1 MTLML
6 ATASSVSAFTII
18 NASPGSSSSLRS
30 FTQGSSSSSSSPLHM
45 TISSSVIASDSP
57 QLSTPAKTN
66 TNKKGKRVLQHRKR
80 EWIERSTHYYMTIMR
95 HEKRQA
101 LGQLQRG
108 HKYKIASKSSGELLK
123 SRKSEMIMAQN
134 LYFARNQIKYGRLS
148 HAESIYRKLIDDL
161 MTELEEEEA
170 NGHVCDH
177 AQLAVSTLLL
187 ALLLQR
193 KDQIT
198 ETRSTF
204 LSFFRIINSANE
216 SHLMQKG
223 QVVECACSAKVLQ
236 AYALFEMKQGHVKK
250 SYQLAKM
257 AVRMDGELQPIL
269 NWKLFKDASE
279 LHDIR
284 PSYYDLLED
293 QMMIKSKKME
303 VEGQGKVQVQV
314 HSKASP

>member
-1 MTLML
+1 M
-6 ATASSVSAFTII
+6 
-18 NASPGSSSSLRS
+18 
-30 FTQGSSSSSSSPLHM
+30 
-45 TISSSVIASDSP
+45 
-57 QLSTPAKTN
+57 
-66 TNKKGKRVLQHRKR
+66 LQHRKR

-101 LGQLQRG
+101 LGQLQRNN
-108 HKYKIASKSSGELLK
+108 KSHYDSRSSNKVTQEELLK
-123 SRKSEMIMAQN
+123 SRKSEMVMAQN

-161 MTELEEEEA
+161 MAELEEEEA
-170 NGHVCDH
+170 NGHLCDH

-193 KDQIT
+193 KDRIT

-216 SHLMQKG
+216 EHLMQKG

-269 NWKLFKDASE
+269 NWKQFKDARE
-279 LHDIR
+279 LHDCR

-293 QMMIKSKKME
+293 QIKSKKM
-303 VEGQGKVQVQV
+303 KFQV
-314 HSKASP
+314 HSKAMP